1 MESIAFDTHKRYTFA
16 SVASADGR
24 VLREARLEHTRGTL
38 RTFLERYDQGTPV
51 ALETIGHWY
60 WVVDEIEAAGCV
72 PRLVHA
78 RKAKLMMGML
88 NKTDKL
94 DARGLNQLQR
104 NGTLPTVWIPPGE
117 LRDQRELPRT
127 RMVLVRQRTRL
138 KNRIHATLAKYALH
152 EFPVSDVFGAQG
164 QRLLQERLPQL
175 PAHTAYATQ
184 QLLTQVTSLDAQVDD
199 FEMRMRTVFARTP
212 EVTRLMT
219 LPGVGFILAV
229 VIALEVGDVRRFPR
243 AEQLAAYAGTTPRV
257 HASGGKTRY
266 GSLRPDVN
274 RYLKWAFIEAA
285 NSVHRHRAR
294 WPQRHVSRL
303 YARIAARRGHAKAAG
318 AVARHLA
325 EATYW
330 MLTRHEPYRDPAL
343 TAASSTGGAARSS
356 HELAKLTAI
365 DCDLP
370 RGPHHAAADGED
382 MAPTK
387 RSMPR
392 RRSRRD
398 AMEE

>member
-1 MESIAFDTHKRYTFA
+1 MQSIAFDTHKRYTFA
-16 SVASADGR
+16 SVAGDDGR
-24 VLREARLEHTRGTL
+24 LLREARLEHTRGAL
-38 RTFLERYDQGTPV
+38 RTFLEGCERGAPV

-60 WVVDEIEAAGCV
+60 WIVDEIEAAGCV

-78 RKAKLMMGML
+78 RKAKLMMGMM

-104 NGTLPTVWIPPGE
+104 NGTLPTVWIPPSA
-117 LRDQRELPRT
+117 LRDQRELPRA

-152 EFPVSDVFGAQG
+152 DFAVSDPFGPRSRPLLEERVSQLPVHTAYVT
-164 QRLLQERLPQL
+164 QRLLEQID
-175 PAHTAYATQ
+175 
-184 QLLTQVTSLDAQVDD
+184 SLDRQVSD
-199 FEMRMRTVFARTP
+199 FEDRLRAAFAQTP
-212 EVTRLMT
+212 DITRLMT
-219 LPGVGFILAV
+219 LPGVGLILAV

-257 HASGGKTRY
+257 HASGGRVRY
-266 GSLRPDVN
+266 GPLRPDVN
-274 RYLKWAFIEAA
+274 RYLKWAFVEAA
-285 NSVHRHRAR
+285 NVVHRHHAR
-294 WPQRHVSRL
+294 WPHRHVSRL
-303 YARIAARRGHAKAAG
+303 YARIASRRGHPKAIS

-330 MLTRHEPYRDPAL
+330 MLTGQEDYRDPAL
-343 TAASSTGGAARSS
+343 TAASSTGGAARRS
-356 HELAKLTAI
+356 HERTTLTSN

-370 RGPHHAAADGED
+370 RGPHHAAPDGED

-387 RSMPR
+387 RSMRGR
-392 RRSRRD
+392 R
-398 AMEE
+398 